1 MEKGEDELE
10 KDEKNRGR
18 DWEDHQGD
26 KHDEGSIRS
35 SGLDAITLCS
45 QLGLTIAVPII
56 LGMLGGNWLDKKLG
70 TGHIFFLILLT
81 LGIVAGFV
89 SAYRQIMG
97 TIGKKK

>member
-1 MEKGEDELE
+1 MEKDR
-10 KDEKNRGR
+10 KD
-18 DWEDHQGD
+18 WD
-26 KHDEGSIRS
+26 KPQEEEYSEGSIRS

-45 QLGLTIAVPII
+45 QLGLTIAVPIV

>member
-1 MEKGEDELE
+1 MEKDR
-10 KDEKNRGR
+10 K
-18 DWEDHQGD
+18 DWEKPQEEEYDQ
-26 KHDEGSIRS
+26 GSIRS

-70 TGHIFFLILLT
+70 TGHVFFLILLT

-89 SAYRQIMG
+89 SAYRQVMG